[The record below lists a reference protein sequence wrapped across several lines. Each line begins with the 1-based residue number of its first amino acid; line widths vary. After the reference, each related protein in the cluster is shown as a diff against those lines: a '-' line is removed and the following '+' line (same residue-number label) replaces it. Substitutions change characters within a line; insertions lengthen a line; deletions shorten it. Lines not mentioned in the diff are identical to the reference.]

1 LFRRATLICLI
12 RYSLSWIRSEA
23 DFRRWLAPLATIDWH
38 AHCQGPPPSCEG
50 PAAAL
55 SYLARDVGGS
65 VISDSRILAD
75 LLQLRFFWRRC
86 TTVIVTLPYDRRAFR
101 HAPQLFGDAAQWLT
115 FTLTTMDVDAMSYC
129 DAPPPDT

>member
-1 LFRRATLICLI
+1 MPGMKAVGHF
-12 RYSLSWIRSEA
+12 
-23 DFRRWLAPLATIDWH
+23 
-38 AHCQGPPPSCEG
+38 
-50 PAAAL
+50 AARQVANF
-55 SYLARDVGGS
+55 
-65 VISDSRILAD
+65 

-101 HAPQLFGDAAQWLT
+101 HAPQLFGDAAEWPT